1 MKVIRFL
8 FIIFFQVFLSF
19 AILFLRGIETS
30 LQNVSDHLFVV
41 GVIFGMPSLVAFTE
55 SFKIF
60 YGFRYAFRVFISPNY
75 RKIYP
80 SFKDYKDS
88 KKDLEKKSTLFI
100 EFFMASFIV
109 IVISGVLSEVVMNG
123 LQ

>member
-19 AILFLRGIETS
+19 AILFLRGLETS

-75 RKIYP
+75 RKTYP

-88 KKDLEKKSTLFI
+88 KKDLEKKSTFFI

>member
-1 MKVIRFL
+1 
-8 FIIFFQVFLSF
+8 
-19 AILFLRGIETS
+19 
-30 LQNVSDHLFVV
+30 
-41 GVIFGMPSLVAFTE
+41 MPSLVAFTE

-75 RKIYP
+75 RKTYP